1 VPQGDLN
8 RPLAQGEVRTPSQ
21 RRALIAKLIFA
32 LLLIGG
38 LGTGVSRLNLRR
50 SIGRLDV
57 AMLSG
62 VPEGNYHHMVDDLS
76 ARASKEGGK
85 LRNVPSE
92 GSSHNVRKLA
102 AAASSCE
109 VAVGVAQDGTQFGDK
124 PPTLLGRLPKAESVL
139 FFGKDADRLT
149 EFSQLAHMKIG
160 IGPENSGAA
169 AIAHSIF
176 DQPELKALGL
186 DLSYHSLNEQLDLAA
201 KGELDLAVVVMDED
215 ATLVKRAV
223 LEQGLQLAGFTHVD
237 VIARRIAHLRTGRIT
252 AGQYDAVR
260 VLPKEDKRVMRVE
273 TLVIANACAGR
284 SQIIDVLM
292 LLSKEFP
299 EFIRHNKD
307 TPNATGLELSPT
319 SREFFEQGGPELAD
333 EYVPWLVDVM
343 PPANW
348 AYVVM
353 GVSLLFNAMGFG
365 HRYRLWRIDAVRVE
379 LESRLTQVFGAS
391 TTVGDLARARDLNPE
406 QMVEVARIVN
416 ELEALSLRSRR
427 YSLSMLVPM
436 GQEMAYRYQEELVH
450 QTLAALHE
458 LQQRPASEKT
468 AAVPETV

>member
-1 VPQGDLN
+1 
-8 RPLAQGEVRTPSQ
+8 
-21 RRALIAKLIFA
+21 
-32 LLLIGG
+32 
-38 LGTGVSRLNLRR
+38 
-50 SIGRLDV
+50 
-57 AMLSG
+57 
-62 VPEGNYHHMVDDLS
+62 
-76 ARASKEGGK
+76 
-85 LRNVPSE
+85 
-92 GSSHNVRKLA
+92 
-102 AAASSCE
+102 
-109 VAVGVAQDGTQFGDK
+109 
-124 PPTLLGRLPKAESVL
+124 
-139 FFGKDADRLT
+139 
-149 EFSQLAHMKIG
+149 
-160 IGPENSGAA
+160 
-169 AIAHSIF
+169 
-176 DQPELKALGL
+176 
-186 DLSYHSLNEQLDLAA
+186 
-201 KGELDLAVVVMDED
+201 
-215 ATLVKRAV
+215 
-223 LEQGLQLAGFTHVD
+223 
-237 VIARRIAHLRTGRIT
+237 
-252 AGQYDAVR
+252 
-260 VLPKEDKRVMRVE
+260 MRVE

-365 HRYRLWRIDAVRVE
+365 HRYRLWRIDSVRVE
-379 LESRLTQVFGAS
+379 LESRLTQVFGQS
-391 TTVGDLARARDLNPE
+391 TTVGDLARARALNPE
-406 QMVEVARIVN
+406 QAAEVSRIVT
-416 ELEALSLRSRR
+416 ELEALSVRSRR

-458 LQQRPASEKT
+458 LQQRPAAEKT

>member
-8 RPLAQGEVRTPSQ
+8 RPLAQEEVRTPSQ
-21 RRALIAKLIFA
+21 RRALIAKLVLAF
-32 LLLIGG
+32 LLVGG
-38 LGTGVSRLNLRR
+38 LGTGISRLNLRR
-50 SIGRLDV
+50 NIGRLDV

-76 ARASKEGGK
+76 TRAAKEGGK
-85 LRNVPSE
+85 LRNVASE
-92 GSSHNVRKLA
+92 GSAHNVRKLA
-102 AAASSCE
+102 AAAASCE

-124 PPTLLGRLPKAESVL
+124 PPMLLGRLPKAESVL

-149 EFSQLAHMKIG
+149 RFSQLEHMKVG
-160 IGPENSGAA
+160 IGPDGSGAA
-169 AIAHSIF
+169 AIAHTIF

-186 DLSYHSLNEQLDLAA
+186 QLSYHSLAEQLDLAA

-215 ATLVKRAV
+215 AALVKRAV
-223 LEQGLQLAGFTHVD
+223 LEQGLQIAGFDHVD
-237 VIARRIAHLRTGRIT
+237 VIARRIPHLRNGRIS
-252 AGQYDAVR
+252 AGTYDAVKM
-260 VLPKEDKRVMRVE
+260 LPKEDKRVMRVE

-365 HRYRLWRIDAVRVE
+365 HRFRLWRIDAARVA
-379 LESRLTQVFGAS
+379 LESQLTQVFGQS
-391 TTVGDLARARDLNPE
+391 TTVGDIAKSGALTAQQNA
-406 QMVEVARIVN
+406 QVARIVT
-416 ELEALSLRSRR
+416 ELEDLSLRSRR
-427 YSLSMLVPM
+427 YSLSVLVPM
-436 GQEMAYRYQEELVH
+436 GQEMAYRYQEEVIH
-450 QTLAALHE
+450 QTLAVLHE
-458 LQQRPASEKT
+458 LQRRSAPAP
-468 AAVPETV
+468 AAAIA